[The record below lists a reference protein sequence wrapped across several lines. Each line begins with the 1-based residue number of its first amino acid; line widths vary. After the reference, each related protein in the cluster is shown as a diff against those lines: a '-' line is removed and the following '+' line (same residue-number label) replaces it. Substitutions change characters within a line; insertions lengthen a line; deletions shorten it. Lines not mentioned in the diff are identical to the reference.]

1 MFWWR
6 HQSNLRKILFFGGL
20 MSLAAGIS
28 AGDRGI
34 VGGTLL
40 FFIFIILG
48 TIIPNK
54 RNITPEEKQW
64 KKEITPHVY
73 GSEKTMRTFLSIVSL
88 ILLVVCIFFLFR
100 SLINLK
106 YNLALITGFA
116 AVFCFSSWVYLHPK
130 YYNEIFTL
138 QKIVPLRK
146 PETINQFYEKVKD
159 IPTPFGKPL
168 MGFVEG
174 IKAPVAVYRIIDFNW
189 IVFFYIR
196 NDEINI
202 VARNMNFD
210 DETNLKEADWVILFT
225 QQLADLFS
233 YIQNKQ
239 EIPDVNIT
247 TKIFKLPYEEK

>member
-6 HQSNLRKILFFGGL
+6 HQSNLRKILFIGAF

-28 AGDRGI
+28 AGDKGI
-34 VGGTLL
+34 VGGVLL
-40 FFIFIILG
+40 FVIFLVAG

-54 RNITPEEKQW
+54 RSKTPEEKQW
-64 KKEITPHVY
+64 KKKITPRVY
-73 GSEKTMRTFLSIVSL
+73 GNERNMRMFLSIVSL
-88 ILLVVCIFFLFR
+88 GIAIISTFFLFR
-100 SLINLK
+100 SLLNLK

-146 PETINQFYEKVKD
+146 PETIAELYDKVKD
-159 IPTPFGKPL
+159 IKTPFGQPL
-168 MGFVEG
+168 MGLVEG
-174 IKAPVAVYRIIDFNW
+174 LKEPVAVYRIIDFNW

-196 NDEINI
+196 DNEII
-202 VARNMNFD
+202 IRARNLNTED
-210 DETNLKEADWVILFT
+210 VNLKESDWVILFT

-233 YIQNKQ
+233 YIQNTEELPNTQ
-239 EIPDVNIT
+239 VLS
-247 TKIFKLPYEEK
+247 KIFKLPYIEQ